1 MRTLLQEEIFRIK
14 EIMGITP
21 KNLISEAGGTAFP
34 YRDFIRSIFMNVDIK
49 LFDDLMRQIDS
60 GAVRLNDADL
70 TKLADE
76 VFTNQS
82 GSMSE
87 YVADVLDSMRKLSN
101 QFDDYDN
108 KELLELV
115 LRGENDAY
123 IKTTLAN
130 SLMDVETRVIAEFGR
145 GTTSYIKNFI
155 DANAANRDVAS
166 HLDNMTKL
174 KSDFDEAVKKG
185 RDADV
190 IVDRLKEIVEQQS
203 YSPAVKQYYDEFFE
217 GLRSSSKKSETTTTA
232 DINNFINSI
241 RVSEADIA
249 RSRTVVDDKT
259 KPLQGAVADY
269 LASKFKVLN
278 FESWKRLSVEEQNRI
293 ITEMSTKIN
302 TTFEATIK
310 ENGFTAN
317 LDSANAIVKA
327 AMEGGYISLEQI
339 KLIYEATIK
348 ETKPSFGFGLDMLDA
363 LVLYTFGA
371 SAREGK
377 VFWYTN
383 TGWGLVTK
391 RWFLFNAAWVLG
403 EAMYRWYSTR
413 EEPTSDDWLEILEQR
428 IDLTGLAQ
436 RLLLPLPLITRYIA
450 SEVIQAGVKKGFD
463 YSGFRQLTE
472 GEITK
477 QFGATNVE
485 KKDVTQ
491 FPCYDTIDSLKQFTE
506 RANYF
511 IVNGKNQGVWAYNL
525 QDGKPAQIVTPYKDD
540 CSGPVDGDTPNV
552 QTGTK
557 YPNTLEGFKDWY
569 IAEKAKDADM
579 SNATQDGDKY
589 YTKSGAPK
597 YYTYQDPKQVTDDK
611 ERFKKN

>member
-21 KNLISEAGGTAFP
+21 KNLIYEAGGGALP
-34 YRDFIRSIFMNVDIK
+34 YKDFLRSIFMGINIGLYDG
-49 LFDDLMRQIDS
+49 LMSQIAS
-60 GAVRLNDADL
+60 RAVLNDADL
-70 TKLADE
+70 AKLADE
-76 VFTNQS
+76 IFINPS
-82 GSMSE
+82 GSMS
-87 YVADVLDSMRKLSN
+87 YYMADVLESMRKLSN
-101 QFDDYDN
+101 QFDSFDN

-115 LRGENDAY
+115 LRGENDND
-123 IKTTLAN
+123 IKRALAN
-130 SLMDVETRVIAEFGR
+130 SLMDVEARSIAEFG
-145 GTTSYIKNFI
+145 GSTSFSIKNFI
-155 DANAANRDVAS
+155 DENSANIDVAV
-166 HLDNMTKL
+166 HLDNMTSL
-174 KSDFDEAVKKG
+174 RTTFDDAVREGKDPEIILS
-185 RDADV
+185 RM
-190 IVDRLKEIVEQQS
+190 KEFIEQQN
-203 YSPAVKQYYDEFFE
+203 YPEAVKQYYEEFLG
-217 GLRSSSKKSETTTTA
+217 GLGSKYKKSETTTTA
-232 DINNFINSI
+232 DINSFINSI

-278 FESWKRLSVEEQNRI
+278 FESWKRLTVEEQNRI

-302 TTFEATIK
+302 TTFEATIR

-327 AMEGGYISLEQI
+327 AMEGGYISLEEI
-339 KLIYEATIK
+339 NKIYKDTLEK
-348 ETKPSFGFGLDMLDA
+348 TKPSFGFLGNVLDGL
-363 LVLYTFGA
+363 VEYTTGI
-371 SAREGK
+371 SARQGEI
-377 VFWYTN
+377 FWTTT
-383 TGWGLVTK
+383 TGWGVVTK

-403 EAMYRWYSTR
+403 EGLYRAYNTR

-436 RLLLPLPLITRYIA
+436 RLLLPLPLIPRFIA

-463 YSGFRQLTE
+463 YSGFRKLTE

-491 FPCYDTIDSLKQFTE
+491 FPCYDKIDSLKQFTE

-525 QDGKPAQIVTPYKDD
+525 QDGKPAQINTPYKDD
-540 CSGPVDGDTPNV
+540 CSGPVGGDIPNI
-552 QTGTK
+552 QTETK
-557 YPNTLEGFKDWY
+557 YPNTLDGFKAWY
-569 IAEKAKDADM
+569 IAEKTQDADM
-579 SNATQDGDKY
+579 SGAIQKDDKY
-589 YTKSGAPK
+589 YTSGDATK
-597 YYTYQDPKQVTDDK
+597 YYTYQDPNTVKDDK